1 MPVPPASA
9 ATATEFNFDSS
20 CSTPYITAPSTPQ
33 RLPTTNFSSSS
44 SSAGGGVPFEWEE
57 KPGTPKRSGHRS
69 NSTTEFYDD
78 DEEFEFDFSG
88 QLSRS
93 SLSAADELFY
103 GGKIRPLKP
112 PPGYESSANSPRSPK
127 SPKKKKE
134 FDPFQAAIDETTRN
148 RDDKQELDQR
158 GRERRSAITTSTS
171 SSTNYDPNCNS
182 HAGGRRGISRS
193 MSPMRVSDEM
203 LVDVDGATSSS
214 GTTTGGKQSYAAA
227 FLSAISFSKGGKPYK
242 KWKLRDLL
250 LFRSASEGRA
260 TSLRSS
266 EIKYAVLSR
275 RSESSSAAPTTEDAR
290 ITSSF
295 RSTESFG
302 SSRRMRAA
310 VSAHEMHYTT
320 NRAAAEEMRRK
331 TFLPYKQGL
340 LGCLGFSP
348 GGGVPDISSRGV
360 GSLTRG

>member
-44 SSAGGGVPFEWEE
+44 SSAGGGVPFD
-57 KPGTPKRSGHRS
+57 
-69 NSTTEFYDD
+69 TTEFYDD

-112 PPGYESSANSPRSPK
+112 PPGYESS
-127 SPKKKKE
+127 
-134 FDPFQAAIDETTRN
+134 AAIDETTRN

-295 RSTESFG
+295 RS
-302 SSRRMRAA
+302 RRMRAA

>member
-1 MPVPPASA
+1 MEIEVLMPAPASP
-9 ATATEFNFDSS
+9 ATAAEFNFDST

-33 RLPTTNFSSSS
+33 RLAVNLT
-44 SSAGGGVPFEWEE
+44 AAADAGGGGGVPFQWEE
-57 KPGTPKRSGHRS
+57 KPGTPKRNGTCRS
-69 NSTTEFYDD
+69 KSTEFFEDD
-78 DEEFEFDFSG
+78 DFEFDFSG

-112 PPGYESSANSPRSPK
+112 PPGYESSITSPRSPK
-127 SPKKKKE
+127 SPKSNSKLLKKEFE
-134 FDPFQAAIDETTRN
+134 FDPFQAAIDETRN
-148 RDDKQELDQR
+148 RDEKQELDQR
-158 GRERRSAITTSTS
+158 GRERS
-171 SSTNYDPNCNS
+171 SSNSFNYDPGFNS
-182 HAGGRRGISRS
+182 HSGGRRGISRS
-193 MSPMRVSDEM
+193 MSPLRVSDEM
-203 LVDVDGATSSS
+203 LVDDDVAAATSS
-214 GTTTGGKQSYAAA
+214 GKQSYAAA
-227 FLSAISFSKGGKPYK
+227 FLAAISFSKGRPYK

-260 TSLRSS
+260 TSFRSS
-266 EIKYAVLSR
+266 EMKYAVLSR
-275 RSESSSAAPTTEDAR
+275 RSESVAAAEDAK
-290 ITSSF
+290 TSSF
-295 RSTESFG
+295 RSTESIG

-348 GGGVPDISSRGV
+348 GGVSDISSRGV

>member
-44 SSAGGGVPFEWEE
+44 SSAE

-112 PPGYESSANSPRSPK
+112 PPG
-127 SPKKKKE
+127 
-134 FDPFQAAIDETTRN
+134 IDETTRN

-266 EIKYAVLSR
+266 EIKYAVLST
-275 RSESSSAAPTTEDAR
+275 APTTEDAR